1 MLGIGKKTH
10 LSTVI
15 TSINKIY
22 KDATINGKLNPSDI
36 YVLESIYKLLHGCD
50 TALSND
56 QKQLLIA
63 LYNITLM
70 NSKYICKSTIIEK
83 NIDKFKSKF
92 TQNEI
97 EDCVSYPKYQDI
109 YYWQEE
115 DYTITVSDVIDAS
128 KLTGF
133 TTGKLKDTIEVFNT
147 GKLIPYTFIGRIG
160 FFILDTKPTDVYKIY
175 DIFDNDVTT
184 GFTVTYIDEMNST
197 LLVSNSIY
205 SYGDM
210 TFKIKKI

>member
-22 KDATINGKLNPSDI
+22 KDATLNGKLNSSDI
-36 YVLESIYKLLHGCD
+36 YVLESIYKLLNGCD

-63 LYNITLM
+63 LYNTVLM
-70 NSKYICKSTIIEK
+70 SSKYICKSTIIEK
-83 NIDKFKSKF
+83 NVESFKSKF
-92 TQNEI
+92 TQNETD
-97 EDCVSYPKYQDI
+97 DCVSYPKYPNV

-115 DYTITVSDVIDAS
+115 DYTITVQNVIDAS

-133 TTGKLKDTIEVFNT
+133 TTGKLKDTLLNFNS
-147 GKLIPYTFIGRIG
+147 GKTISYTFIGRIG
-160 FFILDTKPTDVYKIY
+160 FFILDTISTDIYKIY
-175 DIFDNDVTT
+175 DSLDNDVTT